1 MWPTVPPGLWPQ
13 PGLSLQGQNRAAG
26 VWHDRSMGCG
36 LPVKNHVWFLTLEV
50 ECVFHPLD
58 VDLSIGLYSANET
71 LVVVTCTKAL
81 PISALG
87 LLS

>member
-1 MWPTVPPGLWPQ
+1 MLLGVAEIFPDVEEAEGL
-13 PGLSLQGQNRAAG
+13 LLADA
-26 VWHDRSMGCG
+26 D
-36 LPVKNHVWFLTLEV
+36 PVLA
-50 ECVFHPLD
+50 
-58 VDLSIGLYSANET
+58 IGLYSANET